1 MGPPEQEGKR
11 LYLIYI
17 SMTEL
22 ELQQYLLREYPQE
35 NTRCEWKEFKNLK
48 NSFCGDEKNDV
59 ISYVSAIA
67 NMEGGDLVIGVHDKT
82 LEIVGTDTYNYDK
95 QKAIL
100 RLAERCVNLSTEDL
114 YIDEFI
120 TDDTNRKVW
129 VIHIPKHLPKRPVFA
144 HNKAWQRIEDSLV
157 AMTTERTSAILDEPI
172 FSETD
177 WSAQI
182 VSDATIDDLDEVAIA
197 KARMMFKKVHS
208 RIPEAEVNAWT
219 VETFLSK
226 CGIMKNGGITRA
238 AIILLGKYES
248 AFKLR
253 PAVAQ
258 VTWTRRD
265 EKQEVVDYEHFTVP
279 FILTVDEILS
289 KIENLTM
296 REMPGGTLFPDTMKQ
311 YDDYTIREALH
322 NCIAH
327 QDYTMQQRINFVENP
342 TYLYYSNAGSFI
354 PGTLENALTNEE
366 PQAYF
371 RNECLCRAMVDFNMI
386 DTVSRGI
393 KKMFNEQ
400 WRRHFPMPDYEI
412 DAKNRKVSV
421 RIYGN
426 EINEQYTNLLKT
438 NKSLTL
444 WDCISLDA
452 IQKGRTIHEDIAQDL
467 LNRGLIEGEAPNY
480 TISLGIA
487 KATRQLQ
494 GYTKQ
499 KGLDKEKI
507 KQMILQYLKNAG
519 TDGAKRDSIYEY
531 VKDVMP
537 QVKTHE
543 QQLRLLGDILSALST
558 DKLIYPKGRTWFLKE

>member
-35 NTRCEWKEFKNLK
+35 NARCEWKEFKNLK

-67 NMEGGDLVIGVHDKT
+67 NMDGGDLVIGVHDKT

-100 RLAERCVNLSTEDL
+100 RLTERCVNLSTEDL

-157 AMTTERTSAILDEPI
+157 EMTTERMSTILDEPI

-253 PAVAQ
+253 PAVVQ

-265 EKQEVVDYEHFTVP
+265 EKQDVVDYAHFTVP
-279 FILTVDEILS
+279 CILTVDEILS

-426 EINEQYTNLLKT
+426 EINKQYTNLLKT
-438 NKSLTL
+438 NDSLTL

-452 IQKGRTIHEDIAQDL
+452 VQKGRTIHEDVAQNL

-487 KATRQLQ
+487 KATNQLQ

-499 KGLDKEKI
+499 KGLDKEKM

-531 VKDVMP
+531 IKDVMP

-543 QQLRLLGDILSALST
+543 QQLRLLGDILSALSV
-558 DKLIYPKGRTWFLKE
+558 DKLIYAKGRIWFLKE

>member
-1 MGPPEQEGKR
+1 MLEQ
-11 LYLIYI
+11 
-17 SMTEL
+17 
-22 ELQQYLLREYPQE
+22 ELQQYLQREYPQE
-35 NTRCEWKEFKNLK
+35 NARCEWKEFKTLK
-48 NSFCGDEKNDV
+48 NSFCGDEKDDV

-67 NMEGGDLVIGVHDKT
+67 NMEGGHLVIGVHDKT
-82 LEIVGTDTYNYDK
+82 LDIVGTDTYNYDR

-100 RLAERCVNLSTEDL
+100 RLTERCVNLSTEGLD
-114 YIDEFI
+114 IDEFI
-120 TDDTNRKVW
+120 TEDTNRKVW

-144 HNKAWQRIEDSLV
+144 HNKAWQRIEDSLIE
-157 AMTTERTSAILDEPI
+157 MTAERMSAILDEPI

-248 AFKLR
+248 VFKLR

-265 EKQEVVDYEHFTVP
+265 EKQDVVDYEHFTVP

-342 TYLYYSNAGSFI
+342 TYLYYSNAGTFI

-426 EINEQYTNLLKT
+426 EINKQYTNLLKT
-438 NKSLTL
+438 NDSLTL

-452 IQKGRTIHEDIAQDL
+452 VQKGRTIHEDVAQDL

-494 GYTKQ
+494 GYTRQ

-543 QQLRLLGDILSALST
+543 QQLRLLGDILSALSV
-558 DKLIYPKGRTWFLKE
+558 DKLIYAKGRIWFLKE

>member
-1 MGPPEQEGKR
+1 MQESE
-11 LYLIYI
+11 I
-17 SMTEL
+17 
-22 ELQQYLLREYPQE
+22 QQYLLRNYPQE
-35 NTRCEWKEFKNLK
+35 NAHCEWKEFKNLK
-48 NSFCGDEKNDV
+48 NSFCGDEKDDV

-67 NMEGGDLVIGVHDKT
+67 NMEGGHLVIGVHDKT
-82 LEIVGTDTYNYDK
+82 LDIVGTDTYNYDR

-100 RLAERCVNLSTEDL
+100 RLTERCVNLSTEGLD
-114 YIDEFI
+114 IDEFV

-157 AMTTERTSAILDEPI
+157 EMTAERMSAILDEPI

-182 VSDATIDDLDEVAIA
+182 VADAMIEDLDEVAIA

-322 NCIAH
+322 NFIAH

>member
-35 NTRCEWKEFKNLK
+35 NARCEWKEFKNLK

-67 NMEGGDLVIGVHDKT
+67 NMDGGDLVIGVHDKT

-100 RLAERCVNLSTEDL
+100 RLTERCVNLSTEDL

-157 AMTTERTSAILDEPI
+157 EMTTERMSTILDEPI

-253 PAVAQ
+253 PAVVQ

-265 EKQEVVDYEHFTVP
+265 EKQDVVDYEHFTVP

-426 EINEQYTNLLKT
+426 EINKQYTNLLKT
-438 NKSLTL
+438 NDSLTL

-452 IQKGRTIHEDIAQDL
+452 VQKGRTIHEDVAQNL

-487 KATRQLQ
+487 KATNQLQ

-499 KGLDKEKI
+499 KGLDKEKM

-531 VKDVMP
+531 IKDVMP

-543 QQLRLLGDILSALST
+543 QQLRLLGDILSALSM
-558 DKLIYPKGRTWFLKE
+558 DKLIYAKGRIWFLKE

>member
-1 MGPPEQEGKR
+1 MREQ
-11 LYLIYI
+11 
-17 SMTEL
+17 
-22 ELQQYLLREYPQE
+22 ELQQCLLREYPQE
-35 NTRCEWKEFKNLK
+35 NARCEWKEFKNLK
-48 NSFCGDEKNDV
+48 NSFCGDEKDDV

-67 NMEGGDLVIGVHDKT
+67 NMEGGHLVIGVHDNS
-82 LEIVGTDTYNYDK
+82 LEIVGTDTYNYDH

-100 RLAERCVNLSTEDL
+100 RLTERCVNLSTEGL
-114 YIDEFI
+114 EIEEFI

-144 HNKAWQRIEDSLV
+144 HNKAWQRIEDSLTE
-157 AMTTERTSAILDEPI
+157 MTAERMSAILDEPV
-172 FSETD
+172 FSYTD

-182 VSDATIDDLDEVAIA
+182 VPDVTIDNLDEVAIA
-197 KARMMFKKVHS
+197 KARKMFKKVHS
-208 RIPEAEVNAWT
+208 RIPEAEVNAWS

-253 PAVAQ
+253 PSVAQ

-265 EKQEVVDYEHFTVP
+265 EKKDVVDYEHFTVP

-296 REMPGGTLFPDTMKQ
+296 REMPGGTLFPDTMKH

-322 NCIAH
+322 NCLAH

-342 TYLYYSNAGSFI
+342 TYLFYSNAGNFI

-371 RNECLCRAMVDFNMI
+371 RNECLCKAMVDFNMI

-412 DAKNRKVSV
+412 DAINKKVSV

-438 NKSLTL
+438 NNSLTL

-452 IQKGRTIHEDIAQDL
+452 IQKGRTIHEDVAQDL

-480 TISLGIA
+480 TISLGAA

-507 KQMILQYLKNAG
+507 KQMVLQYLKNAG
-519 TDGAKRDSIYEY
+519 SDGAKRDNIYEY

-537 QVKTHE
+537 QVKTRE
-543 QQLRLLGDILSALST
+543 QQLRILGDILNALSV
-558 DKLIYPKGRTWFLKE
+558 DKLIYANGRTWFSNE

>member
-1 MGPPEQEGKR
+1 M
-11 LYLIYI
+11 L
-17 SMTEL
+17 EL
-22 ELQQYLLREYPQE
+22 ELQQYLLHEYPKE
-35 NTRCEWKEFKNLK
+35 NARCEWKEFKNLK
-48 NSFCGDEKNDV
+48 NSFCGDEKDDV
-59 ISYVSAIA
+59 ISYVSAIS
-67 NMEGGDLVIGVHDKT
+67 NMGGGHLVIGVHDET
-82 LEIVGTDTYNYDK
+82 LEIVGTDTYNYDR

-100 RLAERCVNLSTEDL
+100 RLTERCVNLSTEGLD
-114 YIDEFI
+114 IDEFI
-120 TDDTNRKVW
+120 TDDTNLKVW
-129 VIHIPKHLPKRPVFA
+129 VIHIPRHLPKRPVFA

-157 AMTTERTSAILDEPI
+157 EMTAERMAVILDEPI
-172 FSETD
+172 FCETD

-197 KARMMFKKVHS
+197 KARKMFKKVHS
-208 RIPEAEVNAWT
+208 RIPESEVNDWN

-265 EKQEVVDYEHFTVP
+265 EKKDVIDYEHFTVP

-289 KIENLTM
+289 RIDNLTM
-296 REMPGGTLFPDTMKQ
+296 REMPGGTLFPDTMKH

-322 NCIAH
+322 NCLAH
-327 QDYTMQQRINFVENP
+327 QDYTIQQRINFVENP
-342 TYLYYSNAGSFI
+342 TYLYYSNAGNFI

-366 PQAYF
+366 PQSYF

-412 DAKNRKVSV
+412 DATKKKVVV

-426 EINEQYTNLLKT
+426 EINKRYTDLLKT
-438 NKSLTL
+438 NNSLSL

-452 IQKGRTIHEDIAQDL
+452 VQKGRLIHEDVAKDL
-467 LNRGLIEGEAPNY
+467 LSRGLIEGEAPNY
-480 TISLGIA
+480 NISLGVA
-487 KATRQLQ
+487 KNTHQLPS
-494 GYTKQ
+494 YTKT
-499 KGLDKEKI
+499 KGLDKEKLS
-507 KQMILQYLKNAG
+507 QMILQYLQNAG
-519 TDGAKRDSIYEY
+519 DEGAKRDSIYEY
-531 VKDVMP
+531 LRDVLP
-537 QVKTHE
+537 SNKTDE
-543 QQLRLLGDILSALST
+543 QQLRMVGKLLVEMDEN
-558 DKLIYPKGRTWFLKE
+558 KLITTKGRKWIIRP

>member
-1 MGPPEQEGKR
+1 MLG
-11 LYLIYI
+11 
-17 SMTEL
+17 L
-22 ELQQYLLREYPQE
+22 ELQQYLQREYPQE
-35 NTRCEWKEFKNLK
+35 NTYCEWKEFKNLK
-48 NSFCGDEKNDV
+48 NSFCGNEKDDV

-67 NMEGGDLVIGVHDKT
+67 NMEGGHLVIGVHDKT
-82 LEIVGTDTYNYDK
+82 LEIVGTDTYNYDR

-100 RLAERCVNLSTEDL
+100 RLTERCVNLSTEGLD
-114 YIDEFI
+114 IDEFI

-157 AMTTERTSAILDEPI
+157 EITAERMSAILDEPI
-172 FSETD
+172 FCETD

-182 VSDATIDDLDEVAIA
+182 VADATIDDLDEVAIA
-197 KARMMFKKVHS
+197 KARKMFKKVHN
-208 RIPEAEVNAWT
+208 RIPEAEVNAWS

-226 CGIMKNGGITRA
+226 CGIIKNGGITRA
-238 AIILLGKYES
+238 AIILLGKYEA

-253 PAVAQ
+253 PSVAQ

-265 EKQEVVDYEHFTVP
+265 EKQDVVDYEHFTVP

-412 DAKNRKVSV
+412 DARNRKVSV

-426 EINEQYTNLLKT
+426 EINKQYTNLLKT
-438 NKSLTL
+438 NNSLTL

-452 IQKGRTIHEDIAQDL
+452 VQKGRTIHEDVAQDL

-537 QVKTHE
+537 QAKTHE
-543 QQLRLLGDILSALST
+543 QQLRLLGDILSTLST

>member
-35 NTRCEWKEFKNLK
+35 NARCEWKEFKNLK

-67 NMEGGDLVIGVHDKT
+67 NMDGGDLVIGVHDKT

-100 RLAERCVNLSTEDL
+100 RLTERCVNHSTEDL

-157 AMTTERTSAILDEPI
+157 EMTTERMSTILDEPI

-253 PAVAQ
+253 PAVVQ

-265 EKQEVVDYEHFTVP
+265 EKQDVVDYEHFTVP

-426 EINEQYTNLLKT
+426 EINKQYTNLLKT
-438 NKSLTL
+438 NDSLTL

-452 IQKGRTIHEDIAQDL
+452 VQKGRTIHEDVAQNL

-487 KATRQLQ
+487 KATNQLQ

-499 KGLDKEKI
+499 KGLDKEKM

-531 VKDVMP
+531 IKDVMP

-543 QQLRLLGDILSALST
+543 QQLRLLGDILSALSV
-558 DKLIYPKGRTWFLKE
+558 DKLIYAKGRIWFLKE

>member
-1 MGPPEQEGKR
+1 MF
-11 LYLIYI
+11 
-17 SMTEL
+17 EL
-22 ELQQYLLREYPQE
+22 ELQQYLKCEYPQE
-35 NTRCEWKEFKNLK
+35 NARCEWKEFKNLK
-48 NSFCGDEKNDV
+48 NSFCGDEKDDV
-59 ISYVSAIA
+59 ISYVSAIS
-67 NMEGGDLVIGVHDKT
+67 NMEGGHLIIGVHDKT
-82 LEIVGTDTYNYDK
+82 LEIIGTDTYNYDR

-100 RLAERCVNLSTEDL
+100 RLTERCANLSTEGLD
-114 YIDEFI
+114 IEEFV
-120 TDDTNRKVW
+120 TDDTNKKVW
-129 VIHIPKHLPKRPVFA
+129 VIHIPKHRPKRPVFA

-157 AMTTERTSAILDEPI
+157 EMTTERMSAILDEPI

-253 PAVAQ
+253 PAVVQ

-265 EKQEVVDYEHFTVP
+265 EKQDVVDYEHFTVP

-426 EINEQYTNLLKT
+426 EINKQYTNLLKT
-438 NKSLTL
+438 NDSLTL

-452 IQKGRTIHEDIAQDL
+452 VQKGRTIHEDVAQNL

-487 KATRQLQ
+487 KATNQLQ

-499 KGLDKEKI
+499 KGLDKEKM

-531 VKDVMP
+531 IKDVMP

-543 QQLRLLGDILSALST
+543 QQLRLLGDILSALSV
-558 DKLIYPKGRTWFLKE
+558 DKLIYAKGRIWFLKE